1 MVDLRAVLAMLHCL
15 VVPALVVVRI
25 ASLLRISFHL
35 TFVFLTAT
43 QNESQDICQV
53 MQTSGSAHRTS
64 AHSICELSHHL

>member
-1 MVDLRAVLAMLHCL
+1 MVDLRAVLSMLHCL

-43 QNESQDICQV
+43 QNKIKTFV